1 MSILDIFCDVDDF
14 MILFDRW
21 FKEHALTHKPSNRG
35 CKATL
40 SMSEVMTI
48 IIWFHQ
54 SHYRDFKAFYTQY
67 VQQHLRAEF
76 PQLVSY
82 NRFVELIPGTLL
94 PMCLYLYSR
103 RGHQT
108 GLAFVDSTP
117 ILPCV
122 TTSAFVGTRP
132 LPRWPVGAKAR
143 WAGSMASNCIW

>member
-67 VQQHLRAEF
+67 VQHLRAEF

-82 NRFVELIPGTLL
+82 NRFVELMPGA
-94 PMCLYLYSR
+94 PYSR
-103 RGHQT
+103 CASICTVGEGIRPVWR
-108 GLAFVDSTP
+108 LLIP
-117 ILPCV
+117 LRLPCV